1 MFKPNAWLWIAFIV
15 AGLPWSEPVRA
26 ESFAECLETLK
37 QHLITTDH
45 VEKKSLDAVF
55 AHIEQLPRVVAADRK
70 QAEFIETFTAYYNK
84 RVSPARVRKG
94 RELLD
99 VHRNLL
105 SDIKDRTGIPPQ
117 YLVALWGLETN
128 FGQYFGNLPIPS
140 ALATL
145 ACDRRRSQ
153 FFTNE
158 LSAVVNLVGQGH
170 MQVEQLVGSWAGAMG
185 HMQFMPTTFLAHAV
199 DADAD
204 GRIDLYGSIADALT
218 SGATYLVNAGWQT
231 GFRWGREV
239 LLPDGFD
246 YATTGQQAPRP
257 LKAWRQMGITDTAG
271 NALPGLDLNAAIVL
285 PSGWLGPAFAVY
297 DNYNV
302 IMHWNRS
309 SHYALSVGRLAD
321 RIAGAGTLSR
331 ALPADEAL
339 AIAPQDLKTI
349 QTSLN
354 ALGFNA
360 GKPDGI
366 LGSKTRRALQQ
377 FEQHTGLVADG
388 YPDENTLYNLK
399 SEVPDPNRHNLQ

>member
-1 MFKPNAWLWIAFIV
+1 MFKPNTWLWIAFF
-15 AGLPWSEPVRA
+15 ATALPWSEPVGA

-45 VEKKSLDAVF
+45 VERKSIDAVF
-55 AHIEQLPRVVAADRK
+55 EHIEQLPRVVAADRK

-84 RVSPARVRKG
+84 RVNPARVHKG

-105 SDIKDRTGIPPQ
+105 SRIKDRTGIPPQ
-117 YLVALWGLETN
+117 YLVSLWGLETN

-158 LSAVVNLVGQGH
+158 LSAVVSLVGQGH

-218 SGATYLVNAGWQT
+218 SGATYLANAGWQS

-257 LKAWRQMGITDTAG
+257 LTAWRQMGITDTAG

-354 ALGFNA
+354 ALGFDA

-377 FEQHTGLVADG
+377 FEQQTGLVADG
-388 YPDENTLYNLK
+388 YPDENTLYRLK
-399 SEVPDPNRHNLQ
+399 SEVSDPNMHNLQ